1 MPHIED
7 YRFGRIVIDG
17 QSYSRDVII
26 YPDHVD
32 GAWWRKEGHR
42 LAPEDL
48 PELLRLPPHDSSGG
62 LSPHG
67 SSGGQPPEVL
77 VVGQGNPGL
86 MAVPPETRKR
96 FEAVGITVI
105 VEPTP
110 RACETYNRLRQSKR
124 TVAALHLTC

>member
-1 MPHIED
+1 MEQGRPNMPHIED

-32 GAWWRKEGHR
+32 GTWWRKEGHR

-48 PELLRLPPHDSSGG
+48 PALLGLPPHGASGD
-62 LSPHG
+62 
-67 SSGGQPPEVL
+67 QPPEVL

-86 MAVPPETRKR
+86 MAVPPETRER